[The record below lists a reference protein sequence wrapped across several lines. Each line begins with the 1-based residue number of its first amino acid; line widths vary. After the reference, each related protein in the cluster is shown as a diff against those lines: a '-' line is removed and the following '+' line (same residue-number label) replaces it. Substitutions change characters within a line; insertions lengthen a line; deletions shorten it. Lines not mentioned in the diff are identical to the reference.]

1 MGLAG
6 VVELCLARHLRQ
18 ACKATAPAAAGAP
31 AAAAAKT
38 SASPKKDVT
47 AAGRAKAAGKKTKAS
62 VKKASSKEQEEAET
76 DVKVISV
83 RIPIEEVAGEEADTE
98 EVSNSGQVVEQ
109 LEESSTANLE
119 QFISQKLQPS
129 PAMSKVSIL
138 FLSSMF

>member
-1 MGLAG
+1 M
-6 VVELCLARHLRQ
+6 
-18 ACKATAPAAAGAP
+18 
-31 AAAAAKT
+31 
-38 SASPKKDVT
+38 
-47 AAGRAKAAGKKTKAS
+47 
-62 VKKASSKEQEEAET
+62 
-76 DVKVISV
+76 

-119 QFISQKLQPS
+119 QEQLCVDFAKLSLEEKPAPRNFNLEQFISQKLQPS